1 MNDPGPLLVPIDAKA
16 MVLNNTSVNF
26 IRGSMNYRNLQG
38 QNVSPPLFQS
48 PSPTPFQED
57 QVNFATHLENHGV
70 YLMWTLPKALRH
82 ATQANGSLSFPLVP
96 NRWLVVRL
104 YRPAG
109 GDQTAAPQV
118 ASWIVQSDYLGSSGA
133 SSYVD
138 PTKTQLTP
146 TLLGQKVPI
155 TPASPWQEPGGT
167 TAYFLR
173 AVAESNP
180 AFAAYQPFNEN
191 VFSIHDDLWTQN
203 VAAGELSY
211 FVQGWYSDP
220 TADVLGQWQAG
231 VKGNDFSD
239 VLTELDW
246 TATAQADGTH
256 TSVYHGAVFGVP
268 WTPNAPSPPAS
279 PKDHA
284 KPQIAV
290 GNTSVDAVVAFAAA
304 AFSAPNVALPL
315 NVTPA
320 QAVDLL
326 EAFQYNLLPVLT
338 EPGGEEVLEQKI
350 RAQWFGSAAA
360 GTRWTIVDAPVVPGS
375 GPQTPVPPA
384 ELANEATWLAAL
396 NTAQAQF
403 DQTMRELMG
412 VQRRLFELWWKQQAA
427 PVILSQQGSYPW
439 KTTDAQFTAALDPTD
454 PNGLIATARGYVE
467 LLGSLAAQMPVTS
480 PTVTLQQAI
489 AAFALKKNLPSSRLL
504 KAIGR
509 PRFWSAVDPVLVL
522 SGTAHMMSINPDAQL
537 ACRWPTEI
545 LTGLKVTTG
554 PGGPAFSIDTTQ
566 LKSFLPA
573 VNITNL
579 PAVTPSLYS
588 EFFLLDPT
596 NAPLVAAAAGQTLTS
611 TQMTALSA
619 SLAAPVPA
627 NGVVPAVLAP
637 FPWKQPWQPLYLD
650 WELTWY
656 PVPFLNPNGKSNWA
670 FDGTDY
676 DLVPGVTE
684 TSSNDLI
691 GRSVL
696 TPKPSFEFKS
706 RIDQFIKNNPGS
718 AAALALQAVEGL
730 VQTVDDWDF
739 LSQALSGLTT
749 QLASWSPDPTLT
761 LPTTPLAGGSESYAD
776 LIGHQAQSPPNPQ
789 LSQPHRGTPTSS
801 FEGMRG
807 GQFSFARL
815 TIVDV
820 FGQTLEIVTSQTAT
834 QTKLLTADGLQV
846 SQPIVSLD
854 VAGLVQLPPRLLQ
867 PARLNFQFEPA
878 ANGNPI
884 IGWVL
889 PNHIDGG
896 LAVYGADG
904 VLYGELVPAVDTSNT
919 SFVFWWAAPDTP
931 YPTLTGLLAAQPQFG
946 GFLSALQAAG
956 PAAFGDFLR
965 SIDETLWTVD
975 PLGDRSDTF
984 LSVLLGRPLAIVTAS
999 ISLELQSS
1007 AWTDPG
1013 WPYTFADPL
1022 PAPLFLNYQFPV
1034 QLGNLASRHDG
1045 LLGYFLDGN
1054 FAAFNAVHI
1063 APPGPNDPPLSGYL
1077 VQIGPGNWI
1086 NLGFAPN
1093 GPGPA
1098 HQLTLVMDPR
1108 AAVHA
1113 QLGILPTKDVTLV
1126 PDWVDSALA
1135 EMKATF
1141 RVGPVLAEERNI
1153 LPSGEKVPID
1163 SLLTPG
1169 PAEKHGTWQWRQL
1182 VANGSWPGIALGPVD
1197 ANAVFPDVPPILRDG
1212 VLQLSGGIGPIAPP
1226 PN

>member
-1 MNDPGPLLVPIDAKA
+1 MNDPGPLLVPIEAKA

-26 IRGSMNYRNLQG
+26 IRGSMNYGNLQ
-38 QNVSPPLFQS
+38 SCQS
-48 PSPTPFQED
+48 PSPVPFQED
-57 QVNFATHLENHGV
+57 QVNFATHLENHGI

-82 ATQANGSLSFPLVP
+82 ASQANGSLSFPLVP
-96 NRWLVVRL
+96 NRWLVVRV
-104 YRPAG
+104 YRPGTPGQPPPAEK
-109 GDQTAAPQV
+109 PQV
-118 ASWIVQSDYLGSSGA
+118 AAWIVQSDYLGASGA
-133 SSYVD
+133 SVYVD
-138 PTKTQLTP
+138 PGQSQLTSA
-146 TLLGQKVPI
+146 LLGQKVPI

-191 VFSIHDDLWTQN
+191 VFSIHDDLWTQK
-203 VAAGELSY
+203 VGAGELSY

-220 TADVLGQWQAG
+220 AADVLGKWQPG

-239 VLTELDW
+239 ALAQFDW
-246 TATAQADGTH
+246 TATAQSSGTH

-268 WTPNAPSPPAS
+268 WVPNAPTPPAS
-279 PKDHA
+279 PKDSA

-304 AFSAPNVALPL
+304 AFSAPNVTLPPNL
-315 NVTPA
+315 TPA

-338 EPGGEEVLEQKI
+338 EPGGEELIEQKI
-350 RAQWFGSAAA
+350 RTQWFGSAAA
-360 GTRWTIVDAPVVPGS
+360 GTSWTIVDAPVVPGS
-375 GPQTPVPPA
+375 PPPLAVPAA
-384 ELANEATWLAAL
+384 ELATEAAWLAAL

-403 DQTMRELMG
+403 DQIMRELMG

-427 PVILSQQGSYPW
+427 PVILSQQGTYPW
-439 KTTDAQFTAALDPTD
+439 NTSDVQFTAALDPTD
-454 PNGLIATARGYVE
+454 PKGLIATARGYVE
-467 LLGSLAAQMPVTS
+467 NLATLAAEMPITS
-480 PTVTLQQAI
+480 DTVTLQQAI
-489 AAFALKKNLPSSRLL
+489 DAFALAKNLPPSRLL

-509 PRFWSAVDPVLVL
+509 ARFWSAVDPVLVL
-522 SGTAHMMSINPDAQL
+522 SGTAHMMSIDPDAKL
-537 ACRWPTEI
+537 PCRWPAEI
-545 LTGLKVTTG
+545 VPGLNVTTG
-554 PGGPAFSIDTTQ
+554 AGGPAFSIDTTQ
-566 LKSFLPA
+566 LQKFVPA
-573 VNITNL
+573 INTTNL
-579 PAVTPSLYS
+579 PGVTPSLYP

-596 NAPLVAAAAGQTLTS
+596 NAPLVAAAAGQSLTA
-611 TQMTALSA
+611 TQLTALTA
-619 SLAAPVPA
+619 SLAAPVA
-627 NGVVPAVLAP
+627 ASGVVPAMLAP
-637 FPWKQPWQPLYLD
+637 FPWSQPWQPLYLD

-656 PVPFLNPNGKSNWA
+656 PVPFLNDNSKPNWA

-676 DLVPGVTE
+676 DLVPGVAE
-684 TSSNDLI
+684 TSFDILI

-696 TPKPSFEFKS
+696 TPKPSFEFQS

-718 AAALALQAVEGL
+718 AAAQALQAVENL

-749 QLASWSPDPTLT
+749 ELASWSPVPTMM
-761 LPTTPLAGGSESYAD
+761 LPTTPLAGGPESYAD
-776 LIGHQAQSPPNPQ
+776 LIGSQAQSPPNPQ
-789 LSQPHRGTPTSS
+789 LAQRHRGTPTST

-834 QTKLLTADGLQV
+834 QTSLITADGLQV
-846 SQPIVSLD
+846 SQPVISLD

-867 PARLNFQFEPA
+867 PARLNFQFDAA

-896 LAVYGADG
+896 LAVYGPDG
-904 VLYGELVPAVDTSNT
+904 VLYGELVPAVDTNNT
-919 SFVFWWAAPDTP
+919 PFVYWWAAPDTP
-931 YPTLTGLLAAQPQFG
+931 YATLPSLVAAQAQFG
-946 GFLSALQAAG
+946 GFLSALQSAG
-956 PAAFGDFLR
+956 PVAFGDFLR

-975 PLGDRSDTF
+975 PLGDRSDKF
-984 LSVLLGRPLAIVTAS
+984 LSVLLGRPLAVVAAS

-1007 AWTDPG
+1007 AWTDPA
-1013 WPYTFADPL
+1013 WPYTFVDPL
-1022 PAPLFLNYQFPV
+1022 PAPLFLNYKFPV
-1034 QLGNLASRHDG
+1034 QLGNLSSRHDG

-1063 APPGPNDPPLSGYL
+1063 AAPGPNDPPLSGYL
-1077 VQIGPGNWI
+1077 VQIGAGNWI
-1086 NLGFAPN
+1086 NLGFAASGA
-1093 GPGPA
+1093 GPS

-1113 QLGILPTKDVTLV
+1113 QSGILPTKDVTLV
-1126 PDWVDSALA
+1126 PDWVDGALA
-1135 EMKATF
+1135 AMKATF

-1153 LPSGEKVPID
+1153 LPSGATIPVD

-1182 VANGSWPGIALGPVD
+1182 AANGTWPGIALGPVD
-1197 ANAVFPDVPPILRDG
+1197 ANAVFPDAPPILRDG

-1226 PN
+1226 SN